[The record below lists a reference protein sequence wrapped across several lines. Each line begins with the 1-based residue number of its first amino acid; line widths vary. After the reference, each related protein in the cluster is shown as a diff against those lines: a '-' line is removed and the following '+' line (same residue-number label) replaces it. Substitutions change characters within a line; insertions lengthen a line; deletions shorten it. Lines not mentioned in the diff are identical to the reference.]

1 MDLINVFYHYKLET
15 TFQDKDNMIYLVQRV
30 NIEKDDN
37 NKSRIAL
44 GEFKINI
51 YGGGEFKLEPGS
63 TYNILEI
70 DESVFR
76 GVLDLCRIDKLNPL
90 FTFGIQSFTMRG
102 VDTAYI
108 KVDKIFK
115 DSYNIIT
122 LDSEFVFAELV
133 AKIIEL
139 IITLF
144 SLKRETQGVPELF
157 SHNSSQNLI
166 NIVGTIKS
174 KLNQNIK
181 FSLDELCKE
190 VHISKSYLCHLFKNQ
205 TGKTIMEYVYELKIE
220 KSKLLLLNT
229 DMKIY
234 EVSDLLCFAS
244 STAFC
249 KVFKKVVGMSP
260 LEFKKNNDGNF
271 KQKNLEV

>member
-1 MDLINVFYHYKLET
+1 MDLINVFYHNRLES
-15 TFQDKDNMIYLVQRV
+15 TFPDKDNMIYLVQRV

-37 NKSRIAL
+37 KKSRIAF
-44 GEFKINI
+44 GKFKINI

-76 GVLDLCRIDKLNPL
+76 GILDLCRIDKLNPL
-90 FTFGIQSFTMRG
+90 FTFGVQNFTMKG
-102 VDTAYI
+102 VDTDYI
-108 KVDKIFK
+108 KIDKIFK
-115 DSYNIIT
+115 DCYNIIT

-133 AKIIEL
+133 TKIIEL
-139 IITLF
+139 IMTLF
-144 SLKRETQGVPELF
+144 SMKQETNGVPELF
-157 SHNSSQNLI
+157 SQNPSQNLI
-166 NIVGTIKS
+166 NIVGIIKS
-174 KLNQNIK
+174 KLNQNIR

-205 TGKTIMEYVYELKIE
+205 TGKTVMEYVYELKIE

-249 KVFKKVVGMSP
+249 KMFKKVVGLSP
-260 LEFKKNNDGNF
+260 LEFKRSNDGNF
-271 KQKNLEV
+271 KQKFNND